1 MFRFYSS
8 IIAFLILSCS
18 TDAENVLAL
27 TLDSAIASK
36 EVVLDNVIACAASN
50 ADDDLISVF
59 FYPRPNTNNFK
70 YFETVDATVDKD
82 DFENYIPVE
91 FPILDVFNGFLKK
104 FEVSSM
110 SEKWV
115 IVAFDEAGKTH
126 LSNPIRL
133 KQNTKPTE
141 YISQNVSIDASTNMP
156 NFTWQEGNYKDTEIY
171 FHVVSDVTNKLLS
184 GTYTFE
190 KNFEYYNIDNV
201 VLNVTPGTPPA
212 LRSGASYNFTLLGV
226 SEDNWVNLFSELPF
240 QVE

>member
-1 MFRFYSS
+1 MFRFCSP

-27 TLDSAIASK
+27 TLDSATASK

-50 ADDDLISVF
+50 AEDGLISVF
-59 FYPRPNTNNFK
+59 FYPRPSTTNFR
-70 YFETVDATVDKD
+70 YFETEDATFDKN

-91 FPILDVFNGFLKK
+91 FPIRDVFNGFLKK
-104 FEVSSM
+104 FEVSSVN
-110 SEKWV
+110 EKWV

-141 YISQNVSIDASTNMP
+141 YISQNVSVEASTSMP
-156 NFTWQEGNYKDTEIY
+156 NFTWQEGRFNDTKIY
-171 FHVVSDVTNKLLS
+171 FHVVSDATNNLLS
-184 GTYTFE
+184 ATYTFE
-190 KNFEYYNIDNV
+190 RNFQYYNLDNV
-201 VLNVTPGTPPA
+201 VLNVTPGTPPT
-212 LRSGASYNFTLLGV
+212 LKSGSSYNFTLLGV

-240 QVE
+240 QIE